1 MIKLNILHLLALAGA
16 LGAAWAL
23 RREARGRSLT
33 AGRLFIAPVCALGA
47 ALMLLALTDFEWR
60 QPSLWV
66 GALGGGLLAGM
77 ARGYLAPLVVDRL
90 WDRLYLGRARECL
103 WIGGLLSVV
112 ALAALAVDLL
122 EPAAVGLLDLSGN
135 LVAALCA
142 GFLAGRA
149 AVLWLRS
156 LGAPHANFPAL

>member
-16 LGAAWAL
+16 LGAAWAV

-33 AGRLFIAPVCALGA
+33 PGQLFIAPACALGT
-47 ALMLLALTDFEWR
+47 ALMLLALTAFEWR
-60 QPSLWV
+60 HPSLWI

-77 ARGYLAPLVVDRL
+77 VRGFLAPLEVDRL
-90 WDRLYLGRARECL
+90 WDRVYLGRARESL
-103 WIGGLLSVV
+103 WIGGLVGAV

-135 LVAALCA
+135 IVAALCA
-142 GFLAGRA
+142 GFLVGRA

-156 LGAPHANFPAL
+156 LAAPHANFPAH